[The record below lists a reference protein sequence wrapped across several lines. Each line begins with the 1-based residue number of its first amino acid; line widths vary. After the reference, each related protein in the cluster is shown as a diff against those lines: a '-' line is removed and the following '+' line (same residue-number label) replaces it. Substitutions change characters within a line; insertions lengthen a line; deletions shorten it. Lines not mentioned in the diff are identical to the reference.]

1 MYSVHFW
8 SVQIGYKFEIKKELK
23 VRYKVEVKTSLSN
36 YEGDF
41 FAVTRSHDEFEW
53 LFHSLRRFTKLI
65 VGCFLRKK

>member
-1 MYSVHFW
+1 ML
-8 SVQIGYKFEIKKELK
+8 QIEIPEAVSERLE

-53 LFHSLRRFTKLI
+53 LFHSLRRFTKLYVKSFTMI
-65 VGCFLRKK
+65 KVSLQYL